1 MGCGGSEDKHEA
13 VEVHEPEECCDDT
26 VCDEVRQSCL
36 TFGYKQAYQKCLIDP
51 TAADSNGN
59 ADLCVRWGLPSRR
72 PVDA

>member
-36 TFGYKQAYQKCLIDP
+36 TLGYKQA
-51 TAADSNGN
+51 AASLSKVPDRS
-59 ADLCVRWGLPSRR
+59 DCCRLQRERRSLCSLAAAIV
-72 PVDA
+72 